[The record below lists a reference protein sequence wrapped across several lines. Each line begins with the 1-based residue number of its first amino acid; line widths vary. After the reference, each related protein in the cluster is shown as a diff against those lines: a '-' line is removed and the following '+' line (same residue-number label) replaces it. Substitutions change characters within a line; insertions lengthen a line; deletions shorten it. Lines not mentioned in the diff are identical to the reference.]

1 MIKIKFTF
9 ILVNIMFAQT
19 LFANAMRIVKIKP
32 HDFVNVQEIIPS
44 IRVDMKYYGSDN
56 FVGRRIK

>member
-1 MIKIKFTF
+1 
-9 ILVNIMFAQT
+9 MFAQT

-56 FVGRRIK
+56 SENYPKF